1 MLVKKEEH
9 LLFDMALETAMR
21 MREMYTLTV
30 DQISLEK
37 ETIFLEKTKNGSKRQ
52 VPMSSVLKKLLVEH
66 LPSLQDHR
74 VFPWWDGETLTTRY
88 LDNLSSKI
96 SQRFARRFEAAGCDD
111 LHFHDLRHEAT
122 SRLFE
127 RTNLSGEA
135 IMKITWHRSHAM
147 VMRYLSL
154 RASELAASLW

>member
-1 MLVKKEEH
+1 ML
-9 LLFDMALETAMR
+9 DPILER
-21 MREMYTLTV
+21 RVRECKGT
-30 DQISLEK
+30 E
-37 ETIFLEKTKNGSKRQ
+37 
-52 VPMSSVLKKLLVEH
+52 
-66 LPSLQDHR
+66 
-74 VFPWWDGETLTTRY
+74 VFPWWEDGKDRKRVTS
-88 LDNLSSKI
+88 DLSKLYSRI
-96 SQRFARRFEAAGCDD
+96 FEAAGCGD

-135 IMKITWHRSHAM
+135 IMKITGHRSHAM

>member
-1 MLVKKEEH
+1 MVK
-9 LLFDMALETAMR
+9 T
-21 MREMYTLTV
+21 
-30 DQISLEK
+30 
-37 ETIFLEKTKNGSKRQ
+37 GSVSRA
-52 VPMSSVLKKLLVEH
+52 
-66 LPSLQDHR
+66 
-74 VFPWWDGETLTTRY
+74 TC
-88 LDNLSSKI
+88 LSCT
-96 SQRFARRFEAAGCDD
+96 QGFFEAAGCGD

-135 IMKITWHRSHAM
+135 IMKITGHRSHAM

>member
-1 MLVKKEEH
+1 VL
-9 LLFDMALETAMR
+9 DPILER
-21 MREMYTLTV
+21 RVRECKGT
-30 DQISLEK
+30 E
-37 ETIFLEKTKNGSKRQ
+37 
-52 VPMSSVLKKLLVEH
+52 
-66 LPSLQDHR
+66 
-74 VFPWWDGETLTTRY
+74 VFPWWEDGKDRKRVTS
-88 LDNLSSKI
+88 DLSKLYSRI
-96 SQRFARRFEAAGCDD
+96 FEAAGCCD

-135 IMKITWHRSHAM
+135 IMKITGHRSHAM